1 MLIFAKNIHITYA
14 FYGFFGGIFMATVL
28 IRTAIIYILFI
39 FAIRLMGKRQVG
51 EMQLSELITTFML
64 SELAINP
71 IQDISIPIVYS
82 IIPLIFLLTME
93 VIMSF
98 ASTKSSKF
106 KKLFMGTP
114 SIIIRNGVL
123 NQRELS
129 RLRISMSE
137 LLSELRLK
145 NVSSIED
152 VDFALV
158 EQNGQLSVFLKRD
171 KQTPTVGDL
180 KEKEP
185 SSGMA
190 HALIMDGAINESG
203 LELTGKSEKWLN
215 SEICRR
221 GLEVKDIF
229 LFTVDE
235 NEKISVIPYD

>member
-1 MLIFAKNIHITYA
+1 MDL
-14 FYGFFGGIFMATVL
+14 GGVFVATVL
-28 IRTAIIYILFI
+28 IRTAIIYVLFI

-71 IQDISIPIVYS
+71 IQDISIPIAYS

-98 ASTKSSKF
+98 VSTKSSTF

-114 SIIIRNGVL
+114 SVIIRDGIL
-123 NQRELS
+123 NQKELL

-152 VDFALV
+152 VDFALI

-171 KQTPTVGDL
+171 KQAPTISDL

-185 SSGMA
+185 SFSGMT

-203 LELTGKSEKWLN
+203 LELAKKSEKWLN
-215 SEICRR
+215 SELCKR
-221 GLEVKDIF
+221 GFGIKDIF
-229 LFTVDE
+229 LFTIDDGG
-235 NEKISVIPYD
+235 KISIIPYD

>member
-1 MLIFAKNIHITYA
+1 
-14 FYGFFGGIFMATVL
+14 MATVL
-28 IRTAIIYILFI
+28 IRTAIIYVLFI

-71 IQDISIPIVYS
+71 IQDISIPIAYS

-98 ASTKSSKF
+98 ISTRSSAF
-106 KKLFMGTP
+106 KRLFMGTP

-152 VDFALV
+152 VDFALI

-171 KQTPTVGDL
+171 KQAPTIGDL

-185 SSGMA
+185 SSGMT
-190 HALIMDGAINESG
+190 HALVMDGAINKSG
-203 LELTGKSEKWLN
+203 LELANKSEKWLYG
-215 SEICRR
+215 ELCRR
-221 GLEVKDIF
+221 GLDIKDIF
-229 LFTVDE
+229 LLTVDE
-235 NEKISVIPYD
+235 GGKISIIRYERD